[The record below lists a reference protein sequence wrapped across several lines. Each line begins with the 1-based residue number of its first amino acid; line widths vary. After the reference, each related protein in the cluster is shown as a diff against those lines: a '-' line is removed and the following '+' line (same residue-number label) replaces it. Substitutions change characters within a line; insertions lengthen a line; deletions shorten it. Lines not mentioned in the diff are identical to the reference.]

1 MESFGRTTTISGSN
15 VRTQIL
21 TTFFFAAVTAVCA
34 QVSFRL
40 WFSPVPVTLQ
50 VLGVLLSG
58 LVLGSRLGALSQI
71 SYLAMGAMG
80 LPVFAG
86 FTGGPV
92 AFAGPTGGYLI
103 GFVIGAFAAGWVFE
117 RLGGHTKLAAWAG
130 GIAGILGIYLPGA
143 LWLAVWIGLTGQR
156 SLEACIL
163 GAWQLGIVPFIG
175 LDILKAAAASTL
187 ALGGHSGYGLI
198 RSFRNNI

>member
-40 WFSPVPVTLQ
+40 WFSPVPITLQ

-86 FTGGPV
+86 FTGGPA

-103 GFVIGAFAAGWVFE
+103 GFVIGAFAAGLIFE
-117 RLGGHTKLAAWAG
+117 KLGGSTKLAAWAG
-130 GIAGILGIYLPGA
+130 GIAGILGIYIPGA
-143 LWLAVWIGLTGQR
+143 LWLAVWIGLMGQR
-156 SLEACIL
+156 SLEACVL

-175 LDILKAAAASTL
+175 VDILKAAAASGL
-187 ALGGHSGYGLI
+187 ALGGRSGYGLI
-198 RSFRNNI
+198 RSFHNSI